1 MSEPEKC
8 DLCQGKGSWP
18 HEERLDHIMIC
29 NLCAGTGYKSSL
41 LSAELFDEIIDFLKK
56 VSDSSSECI
65 SSLEAEDLIVRLQ
78 EWKAHE

>member
-1 MSEPEKC
+1 MSDTVPEHEY
-8 DLCQGKGSWP
+8 KGG
-18 HEERLDHIMIC
+18 DI
-29 NLCAGTGYKSSL
+29 KL

-78 EWKAHE
+78 EWEAHE